1 MDNLKSIDKKIK
13 EQEEIVRLQA
23 LENRDK
29 LQYGQGESHELARL
43 EVERELII
51 SGVEWVDDG
60 PGTVLINKKY
70 IYALRSGRWRVKGK
84 NKWYW
89 SKNLTHFIKNYVG
102 WGF

>member
-1 MDNLKSIDKKIK
+1 MDNLKSIDRKIK

-43 EVERELII
+43 KVERELII
-51 SGVEWVDDG
+51 SGVEWVDDE

-89 SKNLTHFIKNYVG
+89 SKNLMHFIKNYVV
-102 WGF
+102 

>member
-1 MDNLKSIDKKIK
+1 MDNLKSIDRKIK
-13 EQEEIVRLQA
+13 KQEKVVRLQA
-23 LENRDK
+23 EMNRDK

-43 EVERELII
+43 EAERELII
-51 SGVEWVDDG
+51 SGVDWVYDE

-89 SKNLTHFIKNYVG
+89 SKNLTHFIKNYVI
-102 WGF
+102 